1 MTNEQSH
8 VEYMRRI
15 HKVQDY
21 IESNLYRTLLLDDL
35 ASVAGFSKFH
45 FHRIF
50 SGIVNESLH
59 QYVNRLKVERA
70 ASFLLHR
77 SEMAVTDIAYHC
89 GFSDSAVFSR
99 AFKNYYDVSPTEF
112 KNRKNHKDQSGS
124 PQYNENVSNTEW
136 VGTEMN
142 IKPNIEITTI
152 DEMCV
157 AYVRYTGTY
166 RDLAIAFPR
175 MMEKLYGFIL
185 KRGLAEQGNS
195 KLLTIYHD
203 NHEITDESQLRTSLC
218 VTIPNTPDISDD
230 GDIGSMII
238 SSGKYAVGHFE
249 IFGSGFAAAWGYMY
263 SEWLPNSGYQPRDTF
278 PFELYVND
286 PRTHPQG
293 KYLLDI
299 YIPIEPLGRL

>member
-1 MTNEQSH
+1 MTNTQSH
-8 VEYMRRI
+8 MEYIRRI
-15 HKVQDY
+15 HRVEDY
-21 IESNLYRTLLLDDL
+21 IESNLYRSLLLDEL

-50 SGIVNESLH
+50 RGIVHESLL
-59 QYVNRLKVERA
+59 QFINRIKVERA

-77 SEMAVTDIAYHC
+77 PEMTVTDIAYHC

-112 KNRKNHKDQSGS
+112 KNSKNRKDQNGS
-124 PQYNENVSNTEW
+124 PQYNENVSNIGW
-136 VGTEMN
+136 ADMEMN
-142 IKPNIEITTI
+142 IKPNVEITAI

-166 RDLAIAFPR
+166 GDLAIAFPR
-175 MMEKLYGFIL
+175 MMKKLYGFIM
-185 KRGLAEQGNS
+185 KRGLAKQGKS

-218 VTIPNTPDISDD
+218 VTIPHTLDVFDD
-230 GDIGSMII
+230 GEIGSMII
-238 SSGKYAVGHFE
+238 ASGEYAVGHFE
-249 IFGSGFAAAWGYMY
+249 IFGNEFAAAWGYMY
-263 SEWLPNSGYQPRDTF
+263 GEWLPNSGYQPRDTF
-278 PFELYVND
+278 PFELYIND